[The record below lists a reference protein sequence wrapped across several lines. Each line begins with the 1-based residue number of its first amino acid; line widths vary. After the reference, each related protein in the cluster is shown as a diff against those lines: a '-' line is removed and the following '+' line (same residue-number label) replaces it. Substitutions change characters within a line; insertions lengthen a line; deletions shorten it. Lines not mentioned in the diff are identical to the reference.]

1 MITSGTAQSGAPLLS
16 SFQSAA
22 PYGFSFRSCRLTL
35 FRFDTVL
42 CGLLL
47 CEKWCPDRP
56 WRFRRSSS
64 LQSRTERRKVCNA
77 ACLTHGVIHHR
88 CAGGCGTPEILPTP

>member
-22 PYGFSFRSCRLTL
+22 PHGFSFRSCRLTL

-47 CEKWCPDRP
+47 CEVWEA
-56 WRFRRSSS
+56 
-64 LQSRTERRKVCNA
+64 LY
-77 ACLTHGVIHHR
+77 
-88 CAGGCGTPEILPTP
+88 

>member
-1 MITSGTAQSGAPLLS
+1 MITSGAAQSGAPLLS

-22 PYGFSFRSCRLTL
+22 PHGFSFRLCRLTL

-47 CEKWCPDRP
+47 CEVWEA
-56 WRFRRSSS
+56 
-64 LQSRTERRKVCNA
+64 LY
-77 ACLTHGVIHHR
+77 
-88 CAGGCGTPEILPTP
+88 

>member
-1 MITSGTAQSGAPLLS
+1 MTTSGTAQSGAPLLS

-35 FRFDTVL
+35 FRSDTVL

-47 CEKWCPDRP
+47 CA
-56 WRFRRSSS
+56 RFRNGSAQSCATLSVLGWFDALLSARFDSAISRQTPQS
-64 LQSRTERRKVCNA
+64 L
-77 ACLTHGVIHHR
+77 
-88 CAGGCGTPEILPTP
+88 